1 MFLGKSFQDVFP
13 CSATT
18 EKVGSERSND
28 TTWFCLLVLS
38 GVIMFDSKRK
48 SIGFNRYG
56 DSAATVSFM
65 GFPAVARWGSKV
77 SMLMLYENEPSKH

>member
-1 MFLGKSFQDVFP
+1 
-13 CSATT
+13 
-18 EKVGSERSND
+18 
-28 TTWFCLLVLS
+28 
-38 GVIMFDSKRK
+38 MFDSKRK

-65 GFPAVARWGSKV
+65 SFPAVARWGSKV